1 MDIILQGI
9 PHTICYIDDIC
20 VTGAND
26 DEHVHNLEGRLKHH
40 GITVK
45 PSKCK
50 FFCESVEYLGHV
62 VDAEGL
68 HAKSDKIDAI
78 VNAPKP
84 QNIQELRS
92 FLGLI
97 NYYRKFIPNLATIL
111 QQQIV
116 C

>member
-1 MDIILQGI
+1 M
-9 PHTICYIDDIC
+9 
-20 VTGAND
+20 
-26 DEHVHNLEGRLKHH
+26 
-40 GITVK
+40 
-45 PSKCK
+45 
-50 FFCESVEYLGHV
+50 
-62 VDAEGL
+62 DAEGL

-92 FLGLI
+92 LLGLI